1 MRPRHYFLI
10 TGLTIF
16 LVALGLMVSPATAA
30 RFDGENSKPMPLPA
44 AGENDACLACHQNPQ
59 FAAALGNGDSFE
71 LFVNPDEFNH
81 SVHGESAVTC
91 IQCHVGFEPAM
102 GHGFKFGSRREA
114 TLRLNET
121 CGQCHKTQADQEKD
135 SAHAAA
141 RAVGKMEAAIC
152 TDCHTA
158 HAVKRLKDPATGQIL
173 PETRTWIPTTCQKC
187 HSAIY
192 EKYRNSVH
200 GAALTDENNPNVP
213 TCIDCHDVHI
223 IEDPRTATFRLNSP
237 QICAK
242 CHTDPKR
249 MDQYGLSTQ
258 VLNTYVAD
266 FHGTTVTIFEQVSPD
281 AATNKPV
288 CYDCHG
294 IHDIIRVDDPQKG
307 LAVKANILAK
317 CQKCHPDASAN
328 FPDAWMSHYIPSP
341 EKYPIVY
348 YVNLFYQFLIPGVLV
363 PMGIL
368 VVMDF
373 SRMMINRFRK
383 RRPVK
388 HPLEKVK
395 THEKPHQPKVSEK
408 AVATEEVGVVETPV
422 ETEAAKKS
430 AAVETPVETATAS
443 ETETNEKAEKT
454 KSGDEVV
461 AAEKPEETEASQD
474 MPPAEKSE
482 NLESSDE
489 ESRHD

>member
-1 MRPRHYFLI
+1 MRQRNYFLI
-10 TGLTIF
+10 AGVTML
-16 LVALGLMVSPATAA
+16 LVALGLIVSPVTAA
-30 RFDGENSKPMPLPA
+30 QPEGKFSQPAAALSA
-44 AGENDACLACHQNPQ
+44 AGENEACLACHQNPQ
-59 FAAALGNGDSFE
+59 FKVDLGNGDSFE
-71 LFVNPDEFNH
+71 LFVNPDEFTH
-81 SVHGESAVTC
+81 SVHGESGITC
-91 IQCHVGFEPAM
+91 VQCHVGFEPAM

-121 CGQCHKTQADQEKD
+121 CAQCHKTQSDQEKD

-141 RAVGKMEAAIC
+141 RASGKMEAAIC

-158 HAVKRLKDPATGQIL
+158 HAVQRLKDAATGQLL
-173 PETRTWIPTTCQKC
+173 PTTRIWIPTTCQKC

-200 GAALTDENNPNVP
+200 GTALTDANNPDVP
-213 TCIDCHDVHI
+213 TCIDCHGVHI

-249 MDQYGLSTQ
+249 MDKYGLSTQ

-266 FHGTTVTIFEQVSPD
+266 FHGTTVTIFEQTSPD

-294 IHDIIRVDDPQKG
+294 IHDIARVDDPQKG
-307 LAVKANILAK
+307 LEVKANLLAK
-317 CQKCHPDASAN
+317 CQKCHPGASTN

-341 EKYPIVY
+341 DKYPIVY
-348 YVNLFYQFLIPGVLV
+348 YVNLFYKFLIPGVLI
-363 PMGIL
+363 PMGLL

-373 SRMMINRFRK
+373 SRMMINRSRK

-388 HPLEKVK
+388 HPIEKAK
-395 THEKPHQPKVSEK
+395 MHEKPKVNEK
-408 AVATEEVGVVETPV
+408 VVVTEVAKVAETPV
-422 ETEAAKKS
+422 ETEAAEKS
-430 AAVETPVETATAS
+430 APVETTLETAPAS
-443 ETETNEKAEKT
+443 EAESNEKVEK
-454 KSGDEVV
+454 SEPGDEV
-461 AAEKPEETEASQD
+461 AAVEKPEEAESTQD
-474 MPPAEKSE
+474 LPPVEKPE
-482 NLESSDE
+482 NPESGDE
-489 ESRHD
+489 EPRHD